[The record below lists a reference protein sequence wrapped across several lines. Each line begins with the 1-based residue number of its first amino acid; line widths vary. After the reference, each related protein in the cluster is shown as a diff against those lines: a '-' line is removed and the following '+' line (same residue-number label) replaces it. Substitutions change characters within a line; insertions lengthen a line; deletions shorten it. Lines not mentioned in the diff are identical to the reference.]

1 MQRCTDYVLQFISFW
16 PGLGNGIND
25 ALYDWWLND
34 YDFHLD
40 VQEFKQWREVVEEG
54 IISDQIE
61 FWETWYEVDRNGNVI
76 ELSAEEK
83 DQRDEARS
91 QLLARHEQK
100 RAAVEREA
108 VRIGL

>member
-1 MQRCTDYVLQFISFW
+1 M
-16 PGLGNGIND
+16 
-25 ALYDWWLND
+25 
-34 YDFHLD
+34 
-40 VQEFKQWREVVEEG
+40 
-54 IISDQIE
+54 IE

-76 ELSAEEK
+76 ELSAKEN
-83 DQRDEARS
+83 DQRDEAKS

>member
-1 MQRCTDYVLQFISFW
+1 M
-16 PGLGNGIND
+16 
-25 ALYDWWLND
+25 
-34 YDFHLD
+34 
-40 VQEFKQWREVVEEG
+40 
-54 IISDQIE
+54 IE

-100 RAAVEREA
+100 RVAVEREA